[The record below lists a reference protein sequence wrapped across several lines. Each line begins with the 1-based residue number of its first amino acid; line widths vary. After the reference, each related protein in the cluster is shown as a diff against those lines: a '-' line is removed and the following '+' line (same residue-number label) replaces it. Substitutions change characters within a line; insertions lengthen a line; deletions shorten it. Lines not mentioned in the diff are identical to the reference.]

1 MTRNKRSKRQQKPSE
16 QQWNDLSQDTG
27 LVREY
32 NQLSQ
37 ALQNA
42 HATAAQ
48 NAARYGGR
56 TEDYLDLTRA
66 TGILSRTPQLIPY
79 IDSIA
84 KQGSNVPTGFA
95 NYQSLLQKENPTG
108 SIHTQTTQSAGLW
121 SGQRNTDG
129 VVNAR
134 ILRDWA
140 DSNEWTRA
148 SINTRRQQIGRA
160 NISVV
165 PFNELRGYNKKIAKQ
180 VQLLL
185 DQPNEYRQNYYDL
198 MASMIDDVLVLDRG
212 VIMKDMTTARKP
224 SHLYNEDGA
233 YIKIYADWGGKEREP
248 RYLYDNPI
256 TNRQVPLR
264 NDEVICMSANPAT
277 YRFGLSPVQVLR
289 NTIQADL
296 AATRSAMQMVDMKPP
311 PHLLQL
317 QGATQQQLEQIRSRY
332 ESDIAGRKEIFWI
345 SGQQPVNAVPLVFS
359 AKDNQWM
366 EWQIYLARKIA
377 VIFQISPQQ
386 LGITFDINKAT
397 ASSQQEIFEDTG
409 LIPLL
414 LMVEEYFNSE
424 LLADF
429 APKYPDGRVNYETL
443 NLRILFPEITEADRQ
458 MHAERAIK
466 IATTGLAGLPS
477 MTLNQV
483 LALFGEE
490 PVEGGNTFYAPTRQG
505 PLPWLSYDG
514 DVSEFGAWWAT
525 NGALGGQDAISGPNA
540 DENAPGEG
548 TGGTGSYAGPIQTQG
563 ADSPEDKGSQAGANS
578 DRSKDDAK
586 AGDEEDDK
594 KDSGKGKG
602 DGKGKASTGKKSYDR
617 RIGKRYTPYLKGI
630 D

>member
-1 MTRNKRSKRQQKPSE
+1 MAKKQRGKSSPRLVKPSE
-16 QQWNDLSQDTG
+16 QQWKDLSQDTA
-27 LVREY
+27 LTREY
-32 NQLSQ
+32 NELSQ

-42 HATAAQ
+42 HAVAAQ
-48 NAARYGGR
+48 NAARYGGDPA
-56 TEDYLDLTRA
+56 EYMDLSRA
-66 TGILSRTPQLIPY
+66 TGILTRTPQLIPY

-84 KQGSNVPTGFA
+84 KQGSNVPTGYTGFR
-95 NYQSLLQKENPTG
+95 SHLQKQNPTG
-108 SIHTQTTQSAGLW
+108 SVHPQTTQSAGLW
-121 SGQRNTDG
+121 SGQHNVDG

-148 SINTRRQQIGRA
+148 SINVRRQQIGRA

-165 PFNELRGYNKKIAKQ
+165 PFNELKTYNKKLVKRI
-180 VQLLL
+180 QLLL

-198 MASMIDDVLVLDRG
+198 MSSMIDDVLVLDRG
-212 VIMKDMTTARKP
+212 ILTKDMTVGREPA
-224 SHLYNEDGA
+224 HLYNEDGA
-233 YIKIYADWGGKEREP
+233 NIKIYADWSGRDNEP
-248 RYLYDNPI
+248 RYLYDNPT
-256 TNRQVPLR
+256 TNRKVPLR

-317 QGATQQQLEQIRSRY
+317 QGATQQQLEGIRARY

-359 AKDNQWM
+359 ARDNQWM

-377 VIFQISPQQ
+377 IIFQISPQQ
-386 LGITFDINKAT
+386 LGITFDINKST

-414 LMVEEYFNSE
+414 LLVEEYFNTE

-429 APKYPDGRVNYETL
+429 APKYPDGRVNFESI
-443 NLRILFPEITEADRQ
+443 NLRILFPEITESDRQ

-483 LALFGEE
+483 LALFGQE
-490 PVEGGNTFYAPTRQG
+490 PVQGGNTFYAPTRQG

-514 DVSEFGAWWAT
+514 NISEFGPWYAT
-525 NGALGGQDAISGPNA
+525 DGSLGGQDAMGGPNSTEE
-540 DENAPGEG
+540 DPGKG
-548 TGGTGSYAGPIQTQG
+548 SGGSGSYAGPIQTQG
-563 ADSPEDKGSQAGANS
+563 DDSPEDKGTAAGANS
-578 DRSKDDAK
+578 DRS
-586 AGDEEDDK
+586 
-594 KDSGKGKG
+594 SGKG
-602 DGKGKASTGKKSYDR
+602 DGKGSGGGKKSYER
-617 RIGKRYTPYLKGI
+617 RVGKRWIPNMKG
-630 D
+630 